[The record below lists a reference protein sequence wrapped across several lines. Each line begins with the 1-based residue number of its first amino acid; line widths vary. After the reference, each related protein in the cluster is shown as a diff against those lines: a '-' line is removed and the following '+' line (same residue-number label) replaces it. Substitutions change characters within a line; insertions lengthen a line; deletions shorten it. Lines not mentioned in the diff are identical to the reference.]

1 MVRSLAIEGVTDVD
15 TDAIVAVLGTRVS
28 GRLPILGRDYAF
40 DRAEFQKDLYRIVAF
55 LSDNGFPRARV
66 THVDIDEPEGTD
78 DVHLTVHVQQGPP
91 VMVDRVE
98 TFGFEVLADEDQAAV
113 ARLIRLIPGQRRLQ
127 EDVRRTRAATLA
139 VLQERGFA
147 HAAVDVLE
155 GEGRTPGA
163 VSMIIVADPGP
174 LTTFGPVTVRGN
186 TSVSDGR
193 IRSLLT
199 FREGDLFRLSK
210 LQDSQRRLLNR
221 EIFQFV
227 TIAPTPG
234 VPAEAPTVPVDV
246 TLTQGKS
253 RRVSV
258 APGFGSE
265 ERARVVGT
273 VRHLNVFGGA
283 RTAQVQAKWSS
294 LDRGARVGFEE
305 PSLFRRGIS
314 MSSSV
319 QYWYADE
326 PAYSLLT
333 SGGRVTLARELSRS
347 DPVTRRQALTT
358 ASLTFVNEYEDFTI
372 SDFALQDLTFRDEL
386 IALGLDPTRGAGQGT
401 LVALGFDLQRNTT
414 PNLIDARRGYL
425 AQLHVEQAGGWL
437 PGDFNYR
444 EYTGELRAYATV
456 ARRAVFAGRV
466 RAGTIDTD
474 GPLAGNVPFFKR
486 YFLGGASSLRGWGR
500 FQVSPLSGS
509 GLPIGGHS
517 MLETSVEARIPVVGN
532 LSSVL
537 FLDAGNA
544 WRESFDVNL
553 DELQYSAG
561 TGVRYLTPIGPVRF
575 DIGYQLNPIE
585 GLLVDGE
592 PEPRRWRLHFSIGQA
607 F

>member
-1 MVRSLAIEGVTDVD
+1 MVRSLSIEGVTDVD
-15 TDAIVAVLGTRVS
+15 TDAIIAVLGTRVS
-28 GRLPILGRDYAF
+28 GRLPLIGRDYAF

-55 LSDNGFPRARV
+55 LSDHGFPRARV
-66 THVDIDEPEGTD
+66 THVDIDEPEGPN
-78 DVHLTVHVQQGPP
+78 DVHLTAHVQQGPP
-91 VMVDRVE
+91 VIVDRVE
-98 TFGFEVLADEDQAAV
+98 TFGFEVLADDDQAAV
-113 ARLIRLIPGQRRLQ
+113 ERLIRLEPGQRRLQ

-147 HAAVDVLE
+147 HAAVDILE
-155 GEGRTPGA
+155 GEGRTPGT

-186 TSVSDGR
+186 ASVSDGR
-193 IRSLLT
+193 VKSLLT
-199 FREGDLFRLSK
+199 FREGDLFKLSK

-234 VPAEAPTVPVDV
+234 VAAETPTVPVDV

-265 ERARVVGT
+265 ERARIVGT

-305 PSLFRRGIS
+305 PSLFRKGIS

-372 SDFALQDLTFRDEL
+372 TDFALQDLTFRDEL

-425 AQLHVEQAGGWL
+425 AQVHVEQAGGWL

-444 EYTGELRAYATV
+444 EYTGELRTYATV
-456 ARRAVFAGRV
+456 ARRAVFAARV

-532 LSSVL
+532 VSAVL

-553 DELQYSAG
+553 EELQYSAG

-592 PEPRRWRLHFSIGQA
+592 PEPRHWRLHFSIGQA